1 MNKVSFAKFGEKS
14 IALCK
19 RFPLAL
25 AFIVMLTVFILV
37 LIQTGW
43 EYPEEKIVFFGLFYL
58 PTAALMALSFHLL
71 NEEVRHK
78 LRGDVME
85 ALVLV
90 GWLAYCGYLTN
101 HMEELETADSYLPV
115 ACVFCIIVSI
125 FTLSFY
131 YQKSDVPFWRFSMK
145 LLASAVIAWFIGGV
159 LTGGIALLFE
169 SFRHLFGWNV
179 PEEAYAS
186 AATICLTFIAPILF
200 LLRIPKGKDKQDDSI
215 PELSKFYKGV
225 IYYLFVPLLMCYLF
239 TLYLYAVV
247 ILIRWELPN
256 GWVSWLTSFLMFGML
271 AIIYMVYPQQFHP
284 NKNNFERLL
293 MRWLPVMVIPLLVLM
308 SIGIYRRITDY
319 GISIDRLYLL
329 LFNVWCYVV
338 CFTLF
343 VINSRRIWWIPAS
356 FCLLFFLTSVGPW
369 SFTSIT
375 KRELLHEVEDALKT
389 SGKTLPMNKDSYNSW
404 VEGLTKNNIHL
415 NDKLYYLSE
424 NYGNAVRNHIVAD
437 SVWTYRRSIADIETN
452 AATIEDKAYEIEEYG
467 LMKKHPI
474 SIPEGYATLEY
485 IEMGDV
491 ENVEFKEDSLTFKIR
506 DNSYFLT
513 YENIFSSWENKNEQ
527 CLIQSDDFVLAINDI
542 LFDREKEVFNFNGIL
557 FKK

>member
-43 EYPEEKIVFFGLFYL
+43 EYPEEEIVFFGLLYL

-169 SFRHLFGWNV
+169 SFRHLFGWAV

-225 IYYLFVPLLMCYLF
+225 IYYL
-239 TLYLYAVV
+239 
-247 ILIRWELPN
+247 
-256 GWVSWLTSFLMFGML
+256 
-271 AIIYMVYPQQFHP
+271 
-284 NKNNFERLL
+284 
-293 MRWLPVMVIPLLVLM
+293 
-308 SIGIYRRITDY
+308 
-319 GISIDRLYLL
+319 
-329 LFNVWCYVV
+329 
-338 CFTLF
+338 
-343 VINSRRIWWIPAS
+343 
-356 FCLLFFLTSVGPW
+356 
-369 SFTSIT
+369 
-375 KRELLHEVEDALKT
+375 
-389 SGKTLPMNKDSYNSW
+389 
-404 VEGLTKNNIHL
+404 
-415 NDKLYYLSE
+415 
-424 NYGNAVRNHIVAD
+424 
-437 SVWTYRRSIADIETN
+437 
-452 AATIEDKAYEIEEYG
+452 
-467 LMKKHPI
+467 
-474 SIPEGYATLEY
+474 
-485 IEMGDV
+485 
-491 ENVEFKEDSLTFKIR
+491 SL
-506 DNSYFLT
+506 
-513 YENIFSSWENKNEQ
+513 
-527 CLIQSDDFVLAINDI
+527 C
-542 LFDREKEVFNFNGIL
+542 
-557 FKK
+557 